1 MKRQKVQ
8 SDLLDNL
15 YLSSPCSISWDS
27 MQGDDRKRSCGGCS
41 RNVYNLSSMTKNEAE
56 AFLAEN
62 GTNHCVIFY
71 RRQDGTVMTDDC
83 PIALRKIR
91 DRLRVVTRVAA
102 GLVAFVVSLPA
113 AFAQGSNTPQINRG
127 DMRQPY
133 PGEAVFAHP
142 AGGIS
147 IMPPRDVQTNV
158 QKNVSVKVITVTEVD
173 ITKKN
178 AVKTAHPDGRNVI
191 NQKQVK
197 ERQTKRVVHKL
208 KASPLENENLDKNAF
223 NYYTKSTDA
232 LASGNKEMAEFYAEK
247 AIESFDKQKAGDQK
261 FRALLERQ
269 LKSIQSK

>member
-1 MKRQKVQ
+1 
-8 SDLLDNL
+8 
-15 YLSSPCSISWDS
+15 
-27 MQGDDRKRSCGGCS
+27 
-41 RNVYNLSSMTKNEAE
+41 MTKKEAE
-56 AFLAEN
+56 EFLAEN
-62 GTNHCVIFY
+62 GTSHCMIFH

-83 PIALRKIR
+83 PVALRKIR

-113 AFAQGSNTPQINRG
+113 ALAQGTNTNDSTNRTS

-147 IMPPRDVQTNV
+147 IMPPRDVQTKNQNV

-191 NQKQVK
+191 NKKQVK
-197 ERQTKRVVHKL
+197 ERQKKRVVHEL
-208 KASPLENENLDKNAF
+208 KASPIENENLDTAASTYHARSLEAEANGKNA
-223 NYYTKSTDA
+223 
-232 LASGNKEMAEFYAEK
+232 LAEFFAEK
-247 AIESFDKQKAGDQK
+247 AIESFDKQKAGDHK
-261 FRALLERQ
+261 FRELLERH
-269 LKSIQSK
+269 LKNIQAK